1 MSSDRNPRRSRKL
14 RSEKRADLRPSWS
27 WLAIPLLI
35 IGVVAGIWW
44 GLYSPSESPEE
55 PVLTPT
61 PTRIQ
66 RPQPSPTATMAVL
79 FHTPTIAPSPIAT
92 VVTEIGAGINVKVVN
107 TDGAGLNMRVAA
119 GSNHDLVT
127 TVGDGE
133 ILKVLAGPMEADGH
147 KWWQVRDSEDNI
159 GWVAGEWLE
168 LSLP

>member
-1 MSSDRNPRRSRKL
+1 MSSDHNPRRSRRL

-35 IGVVAGIWW
+35 VGVVAGLWW
-44 GLYSPSESPEE
+44 GLYSPSESSKEAE
-55 PVLTPT
+55 PTPT

-79 FHTPTIAPSPIAT
+79 FHTPTIAPSPTAT
-92 VVTEIGAGINVKVVN
+92 VVTEIGVGVNAKVVN
-107 TDGAGLNMRVAA
+107 TDGAGLNMRIAA
-119 GSNHDLVT
+119 GSNQDLVA
-127 TVGDGE
+127 TVVDGE
-133 ILKVLAGPMEADGH
+133 ILKVLAGPLEADGY
-147 KWWQVRDSEDNI
+147 KWWQVRDSKDHV